1 MIKIYLGN
9 VGSGKTVSA
18 VREIINNSNFVTYSN
33 IQTKRIKNNV
43 VINKEMIIK
52 KELLFTKKSGEEMYK
67 YSFNKDFWINEIKK
81 NPNMNIIIDEAHT
94 VLNSRRAMSKQTQC
108 ILDFIALIRKI
119 LGSSSA
125 GQGSLILISQ
135 LERRLDPVA
144 SEMATQIKFHICHY
158 VKTCRKCGFMFH
170 ENNEAIEIQNTCIKC
185 GSYNLLKHSHVIEV
199 YQFPRMEYFVR
210 WKYLGLPFKQCGNRH
225 YLINDIEKY
234 FGFYNT
240 LQWENLF
247 SD

>member
-33 IQTKRIKNNV
+33 IMTKKIKNNI
-43 VINKEMIIK
+43 VINKDMIIK
-52 KELLFTKKSGEEMYK
+52 KELLFTKKSGEEMFK
-67 YSFNKDFWINEIKK
+67 YSFNKDFWINAISK

-108 ILDFIALIRKI
+108 LLDFIALIRKI
-119 LGSSSA
+119 LGSSST

-158 VKTCRKCGFMFH
+158 RKTCRNCGYSFS
-170 ENNEAIEIQNTCIKC
+170 ENNEAIEIRNACQKC
-185 GSYNLLKHSHVIEV
+185 GEYSLKKSDHVVEV
-199 YQFPRMEYFVR
+199 YQFPRMDNFVR
-210 WKYLGLPFKQCGNRH
+210 WKYLGIPFKQTGNRH
-225 YLINDIEKY
+225 YLIKDIEKY
-234 FGFYNT
+234 FDYYNT